1 MIIKVTIS
9 RNKLFCKSVYVVAYD
24 EKERE
29 KLTRDE
35 RMTLIEIETATLG
48 SLLVDAYICI
58 RRANGSKKRKGKKKS
73 LSNSRAGIVY
83 ISSSGRNPSCIKKNR
98 NRDRVPLADRSIS
111 INGNKTIIRE
121 DRVWTEQNDNERFL
135 SVADF

>member
-24 EKERE
+24 EKGRE
-29 KLTRDE
+29 KLTRGE

-73 LSNSRAGIVY
+73 LSNSRANIVY

-121 DRVWTEQNDNERFL
+121 DRVWRE
-135 SVADF
+135 

>member
-24 EKERE
+24 EKRRE
-29 KLTRDE
+29 KLTRGE
-35 RMTLIEIETATLG
+35 RMALIEIETATLG

-121 DRVWTEQNDNERFL
+121 DRVWRE
-135 SVADF
+135 

>member
-24 EKERE
+24 EKGRE

-121 DRVWTEQNDNERFL
+121 DRVWRE
-135 SVADF
+135 

>member
-24 EKERE
+24 EKGRE
-29 KLTRDE
+29 KLTRGE

-121 DRVWTEQNDNERFL
+121 DRVWRE
-135 SVADF
+135 

>member
-24 EKERE
+24 EKGRE
-29 KLTRDE
+29 KLTRGE

-58 RRANGSKKRKGKKKS
+58 RRANGSKKRKGKKKVS
-73 LSNSRAGIVY
+73 PILAQV
-83 ISSSGRNPSCIKKNR
+83 SSSGRNPSCIKKNR

-121 DRVWTEQNDNERFL
+121 DRVWRE
-135 SVADF
+135 

>member
-24 EKERE
+24 EKGRE
-29 KLTRDE
+29 KLTRGE

-58 RRANGSKKRKGKKKS
+58 RRANGSKKRKGKKKVS
-73 LSNSRAGIVY
+73 PILAQVLCIYRHREETQVALKKIVTVIVY
-83 ISSSGRNPSCIKKNR
+83 PLLI
-98 NRDRVPLADRSIS
+98 DRYQS
-111 INGNKTIIRE
+111 TEIR
-121 DRVWTEQNDNERFL
+121 Q
-135 SVADF
+135 

>member
-24 EKERE
+24 EKGRE
-29 KLTRDE
+29 KLTRGE
-35 RMTLIEIETATLG
+35 RMALIEIETATLG

-58 RRANGSKKRKGKKKS
+58 RRANGSKKRKGKKKVS
-73 LSNSRAGIVY
+73 PILAQV
-83 ISSSGRNPSCIKKNR
+83 SSSGRNPSCIKKNR
-98 NRDRVPLADRSIS
+98 NRDRVPFADRSIS

>member
-24 EKERE
+24 EKGRE
-29 KLTRDE
+29 KLTRGE
-35 RMTLIEIETATLG
+35 RMALIEIETATLG

-121 DRVWTEQNDNERFL
+121 DRVWRE
-135 SVADF
+135 

>member
-24 EKERE
+24 EKGRE
-29 KLTRDE
+29 KLTRGE

-58 RRANGSKKRKGKKKS
+58 RRANGSKKRKGKKKVS
-73 LSNSRAGIVY
+73 PILAQVLCIYRRREETQVALKKIVIVARQIVTVIVY
-83 ISSSGRNPSCIKKNR
+83 PLLI
-98 NRDRVPLADRSIS
+98 DRYQS
-111 INGNKTIIRE
+111 TEIR
-121 DRVWTEQNDNERFL
+121 Q
-135 SVADF
+135 

>member
-24 EKERE
+24 EKGRE
-29 KLTRDE
+29 KLTRGE

>member
-24 EKERE
+24 EKGRE

-58 RRANGSKKRKGKKKS
+58 RRANGSKKRKGKKKVS
-73 LSNSRAGIVY
+73 PILAQV
-83 ISSSGRNPSCIKKNR
+83 SSSGRNPSCIKKNR